1 MKSFIDIAPHS
12 DFSIYNLPFG
22 IFNDAQNDQKRV
34 GVAIGEYVL
43 DLCKVADLGYFD
55 FLGFSED
62 WADSFAQPN
71 LNEFM
76 ALGKSVTSRIRTEI
90 QKLLLEHSE
99 LEQYQAE
106 VLLPIHAVQLY
117 LPIKI
122 GNYTDFYSSQEHATN
137 VGKLFRPD
145 SPLMPNWKHLPVA
158 YHGRASSIVVSG
170 TNIVRPC
177 GQVLP
182 PNAELPVFS
191 PSKNMDFELET
202 AFVIGKNSELGSP
215 IDISDTPDY
224 IFGMMLFNDWSAR
237 DIQRWEYVPLGPFL
251 GKNFGSTLS
260 PWVVML
266 DALAPFRCQPP
277 VQDQVVLPYLQCAEP
292 FAYDIQLHAFLET
305 ENGSQTLLTQSN
317 FKYLY
322 WTMQQQLAH
331 HTVNGCNVEVGD
343 LLASGTIS
351 GGTPDSWGSLL
362 ELSLG
367 GKTPITL
374 TDGSQRTFL
383 QDGDSIVLRGF
394 CANNEMRVGFGE
406 ARGKLLPNN
415 RQL

>member
-22 IFNDAQNDQKRV
+22 IFNGAQNDQKRV

-106 VLLPIHAVQLY
+106 VLLPMHAVQLY

-182 PNAELPVFS
+182 PNAELPIFS
-191 PSKNMDFELET
+191 TSKNMDFELET
-202 AFVIGKNSELGSP
+202 AFVIGKTLNSAAQLTFRIPP
-215 IDISDTPDY
+215 I
-224 IFGMMLFNDWSAR
+224 IF
-237 DIQRWEYVPLGPFL
+237 
-251 GKNFGSTLS
+251 
-260 PWVVML
+260 
-266 DALAPFRCQPP
+266 LA
-277 VQDQVVLPYLQCAEP
+277 
-292 FAYDIQLHAFLET
+292 
-305 ENGSQTLLTQSN
+305 
-317 FKYLY
+317 
-322 WTMQQQLAH
+322 
-331 HTVNGCNVEVGD
+331 
-343 LLASGTIS
+343 
-351 GGTPDSWGSLL
+351 
-362 ELSLG
+362 
-367 GKTPITL
+367 
-374 TDGSQRTFL
+374 
-383 QDGDSIVLRGF
+383 
-394 CANNEMRVGFGE
+394 
-406 ARGKLLPNN
+406 
-415 RQL
+415 